1 MLRWDHC
8 LSKSY
13 LTPNPINNSFKSNI
27 NLESKI
33 KQIYVDFKFAI
44 SAQAKIK

>member
-1 MLRWDHC
+1 MGSLFIEK
-8 LSKSY
+8 L
-13 LTPNPINNSFKSNI
+13 LTSNPINNSFKSNI

-44 SAQAKIK
+44 SAQN